1 MALTKNKTG
10 IMAAINAVSIGSP
23 TPQERAE
30 RTLPKGTIGSVRAG
44 LGGIQEIETSLILP
58 WGPDDR
64 LELTAVNSGE
74 TPESIDELAESI
86 ASSGQQVP
94 VLLRPSAKSDG
105 KFEVIYG
112 RRRILACVRLGIP
125 VKALIRTLDD
135 RAALMAKGLENASRT
150 DLSFYER
157 ARFARAILEQGYDR
171 AEACQALAISKNT
184 LSQLERV
191 SRLVPDGV
199 GALIGPAPGAGRPKW
214 MALGAAFESG
224 RLSEKVAV
232 DVIGRLAEDV
242 TSDERLEAVLAEV
255 SRRAARPPEQAER
268 VPAPGVTVKSKGK
281 TLILSVQ
288 RDGKN
293 KAFADWLDQNLD
305 DLVSTAFERFQSEN
319 RRGQGG

>member
-10 IMAAINAVSIGSP
+10 IMAAINAASIGSP
-23 TPQERAE
+23 TPTERAE

-64 LELTAVNSGE
+64 LELTAVNSGQA
-74 TPESIDELAESI
+74 PESVAELAESI
-86 ASSGQQVP
+86 AETGQQVP
-94 VLLRPSAKSDG
+94 VLLRPSAKEDG

-112 RRRILACVRLGIP
+112 RRRILACVRLGIA

-171 AEACQALAISKNT
+171 AEVCQALAVSKNT

-191 SRLVPDGV
+191 ARLVPDAV
-199 GALIGPAPGAGRPKW
+199 GALIGPAPSAGRPKW
-214 MALGAAFESG
+214 MTLGAAFEKG
-224 RLSEKVAV
+224 KLSEAAV
-232 DVIGRLAEDV
+232 HSVIERLGDDA
-242 TSDERLEAVLAEV
+242 TSDDRLEEVLAEV
-255 SRRAARPPEQAER
+255 AKRAARPPEQTGR
-268 VPAPGVTVKSKGK
+268 QPAPGVTVKSKGK
-281 TLILSVQ
+281 TLTVSVQ
-288 RDGKN
+288 RDGKT
-293 KAFADWLDQNLD
+293 KAFADWLDSHLD
-305 DLVSTAFERFQSEN
+305 DLMSTAFERFQSEN
-319 RRGQGG
+319 RRGRGS